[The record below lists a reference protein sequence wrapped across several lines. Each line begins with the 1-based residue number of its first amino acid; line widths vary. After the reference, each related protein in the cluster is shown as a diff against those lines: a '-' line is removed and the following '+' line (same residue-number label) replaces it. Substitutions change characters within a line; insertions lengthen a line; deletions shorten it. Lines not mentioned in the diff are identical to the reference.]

1 MSRLVLL
8 GGPPG
13 VGKSTV
19 LRSLSGKFRK
29 SAVLDADDIWRVS
42 DDVTSSPGDFWIASI
57 VSVMRGYFGAGC
69 ELGILS
75 WVFARA
81 ELFQP
86 VLDGVAGVVE
96 HSHLVYLVAS
106 PESLERRLIERG
118 EPERVPYAKTRLEL
132 IQELPFP
139 RIETSNISAAAAAD
153 RVADK
158 IRVWVAGDG

>member
-19 LRSLSGKFRK
+19 LRSLSGRFPK
-29 SAVLDADDIWRVS
+29 SAVLDADDVWRVS
-42 DDVTSSPGDFWIASI
+42 DDITNPGRFWIASV

-86 VLDGVAGVVE
+86 VLDGLAGVVD
-96 HSHLVYLVAS
+96 HSHMIYLVAN

-118 EPERVPYAKTRLEL
+118 EPEKIPYAMTRLEL
-132 IQELPFP
+132 IEELPFP
-139 RIETSNISAAAAAD
+139 RIDTSNISAASAAD
-153 RVADK
+153 RVANK
-158 IRVWVAGDG
+158 IQDWVAGGA

>member
-19 LRSLSGKFRK
+19 LRSLSGRFPK
-29 SAVLDADDIWRVS
+29 SAILDADDIWRVS
-42 DDVTSSPGDFWIASI
+42 EDVTSPGRLWIAGV

-69 ELGILS
+69 ELGIVS

-86 VLDGVAGVVE
+86 VLDGLGDVVD

-106 PESLERRLIERG
+106 PESLEQRLIERG
-118 EPERVPYAKTRLEL
+118 EPEKIPYAKTRLQL
-132 IQELPFP
+132 INELPFP
-139 RIETSNISAAAAAD
+139 RVDTSHISAAEAAD
-153 RVADK
+153 RIADD
-158 IRVWVAGDG
+158 IRAWVAGDA

>member
-1 MSRLVLL
+1 MSRLILL

-19 LRSLSGKFRK
+19 LRSLSARFSK
-29 SAVLDADDIWRVS
+29 SAILDADDVWRVS
-42 DDVTSSPGDFWIASI
+42 EDITSPGRFWITSV

-86 VLDGVAGVVE
+86 VLDGLADVVD
-96 HSHLVYLVAS
+96 HSHLIYLVAS
-106 PESLERRLIERG
+106 PEALERRLIERG
-118 EPERVPYAKTRLEL
+118 EPEKVPYAKSRLEL
-132 IQELPFP
+132 IEELPFP
-139 RIETSNISAAAAAD
+139 RIDTSDISALSAAD
-153 RVADK
+153 HIAEK
-158 IRVWVAGDG
+158 IHHWVAGGA

>member
-1 MSRLVLL
+1 MSRLILL

-19 LRSLSGKFRK
+19 LRSLSGRFPK
-29 SAVLDADDIWRVS
+29 SAILDADDIWRVS
-42 DDVTSSPGDFWIASI
+42 KDVTSPGGVWIASV
-57 VSVMRGYFGAGC
+57 VSVMRGYFAAGC

-86 VLDGVAGVVE
+86 VLDGLGDVVD

-118 EPERVPYAKTRLEL
+118 EPEKIPYAKSRLEL
-132 IQELPFP
+132 ISELPYP
-139 RIETSNISAAAAAD
+139 SVDTSNISAAAAAD
-153 RVADK
+153 RIADR
-158 IRVWVAGDG
+158 IQDWVAGDA

>member
-1 MSRLVLL
+1 MSRLILL

-19 LRSLSGKFRK
+19 LRSLSGRFPK
-29 SAVLDADDIWRVS
+29 SAILDADDIWRVS
-42 DDVTSSPGDFWIASI
+42 EDVTSPWGVRIASV

-69 ELGILS
+69 ELGIVS

-86 VLDGVAGVVE
+86 VLDGLEDVVE

-106 PESLERRLIERG
+106 PEALERRLIERG
-118 EPERVPYAKTRLEL
+118 EPEKIPYAKTRLEL
-132 IQELPFP
+132 ISELPYP
-139 RIETSNISAAAAAD
+139 RVDTSRISAAEAAD
-153 RVADK
+153 RIADR
-158 IRVWVAGDG
+158 IQDWVAGNA

>member
-19 LRSLSGKFRK
+19 LRSLSGRFPK
-29 SAVLDADDIWRVS
+29 SAMLDADDIWRVS
-42 DDVTSSPGDFWIASI
+42 EDVTSPGRFWIASV

-75 WVFARA
+75 WVFART

-86 VLDGVAGVVE
+86 VLDGLADVVD
-96 HSHLVYLVAS
+96 HSYLVYLVAS
-106 PESLERRLIERG
+106 PDSLEQRLIERG
-118 EPERVPYAKTRLEL
+118 EPEKIPYARTRLEL
-132 IQELPFP
+132 INELPYP
-139 RIETSNISAAAAAD
+139 RVDTSNISAAEAAD
-153 RVADK
+153 RIAGN
-158 IRVWVAGDG
+158 IQEWVAGDA

>member
-1 MSRLVLL
+1 MSRLILL

-19 LRSLSGKFRK
+19 LRSLSGRFPK
-29 SAVLDADDIWRVS
+29 SAILDADDIWRVS
-42 DDVTSSPGDFWIASI
+42 EDVTNPWPFWISSV

-86 VLDGVAGVVE
+86 VLDGLADVVD
-96 HSHLVYLVAS
+96 HSHLLYLVAS
-106 PESLERRLIERG
+106 PESLEQRLIERG
-118 EPERVPYAKTRLEL
+118 EPEKISYAKTRLEL
-132 IQELPFP
+132 INELPFP
-139 RIETSNISAAAAAD
+139 RVDISNISAAEAAERIAGN
-153 RVADK
+153 
-158 IRVWVAGDG
+158 IRDWVAGAT

>member
-1 MSRLVLL
+1 MSRIVLL

-19 LRSLSGKFRK
+19 LGLLAGRFAK
-29 SAVLDADDIWRVS
+29 SAILDADDIWRVS
-42 DDVTSSPGDFWIASI
+42 EDVTDPRRFWIASV

-86 VLDGVAGVVE
+86 VLDGLSDVVDR
-96 HSHLVYLVAS
+96 SHLVYLVAS
-106 PESLERRLIERG
+106 PESLEQRLIDRG
-118 EPERVPYAKTRLEL
+118 EPGKISYARTRLEL
-132 IQELPFP
+132 INELPFP
-139 RIETSNISAAAAAD
+139 RVDTSNISAAEAAD
-153 RVADK
+153 RVAAR
-158 IRVWVAGDG
+158 IRDWVAGDA